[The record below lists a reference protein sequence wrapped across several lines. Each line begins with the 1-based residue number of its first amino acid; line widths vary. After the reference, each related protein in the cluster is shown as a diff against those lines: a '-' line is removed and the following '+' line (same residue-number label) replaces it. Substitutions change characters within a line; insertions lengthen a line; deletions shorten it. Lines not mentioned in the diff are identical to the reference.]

1 MTIETTAAL
10 GIDISKKDF
19 DVALLRSEKFKN
31 KKFAN
36 NPKGFSAL
44 VNWLEGLGVNT
55 RQVRVCMEATGG
67 YGEPL
72 GTIGDTHN
80 LRL

>member
-44 VNWLEGLGVNT
+44 MNWLEGLGVNAPEV
-55 RQVRVCMEATGG
+55 QVCREATKV

-72 GTIGDTHN
+72 GTIGT
-80 LRL
+80 RITT